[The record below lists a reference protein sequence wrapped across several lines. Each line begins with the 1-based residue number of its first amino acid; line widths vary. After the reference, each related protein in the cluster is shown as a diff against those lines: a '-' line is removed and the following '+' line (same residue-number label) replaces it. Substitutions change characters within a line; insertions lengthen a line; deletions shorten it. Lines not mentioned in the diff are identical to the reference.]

1 MKIGCSL
8 DEAFGTSWKQAIKFT
23 EVPVQTFQNI
33 IKDPYSSYGSGEAF
47 EASDPNQFDIDYGWY
62 GPELGAMSNRVSAL
76 EDKLVQIHGADNQP
90 PLEEASKDIIRTSA
104 VTEQID
110 TFGGDPE
117 SYISSLVTMFCE
129 YVQTQEMENI
139 LLFILVVLF
148 ISNLMELTM

>member
-1 MKIGCSL
+1 MRLGCSL
-8 DEAFGTSWKQAIKFT
+8 DDAFGTSWKQSERFT

-47 EASDPNQFDIDYGWY
+47 EASEPNQFDIDYGWY
-62 GPELGAMSNRVSAL
+62 GPELGEMSSRMSAL
-76 EDKLVQIHGADNQP
+76 ENKLVQINSGDNQP
-90 PLEEASKDIIRTSA
+90 PPEAPKDNRTMD
-104 VTEQID
+104 VTKKID

-148 ISNLMELTM
+148 ISNLMELTL